1 MDVESSNRAVS
12 SSGQVNL
19 LQSETSIKADS
30 QTAVPLTASGT
41 EAHGV
46 GGIVINK
53 NLRLRIPFEKSAE
66 QHGDIAEV
74 MEVFGIKRVARY
86 SLRALAAK
94 ALTVEWA
101 ARIHGVPLDKF
112 LEILNQATHPNAAQP
127 E

>member
-1 MDVESSNRAVS
+1 MPDKKNKDFEITKATRI
-12 SSGQVNL
+12 
-19 LQSETSIKADS
+19 SEILETY
-30 QTAVPLTASGT
+30 
-41 EAHGV
+41 
-46 GGIVINK
+46 
-53 NLRLRIPFEKSAE
+53 
-66 QHGDIAEV
+66 GDIAEV

-112 LEILNQATHPNAAQP
+112 LDILNQATHPNAAQS

>member
-1 MDVESSNRAVS
+1 MIFLKKGAKPCLIKKIKDFEITKATRI
-12 SSGQVNL
+12 
-19 LQSETSIKADS
+19 SEILETY
-30 QTAVPLTASGT
+30 
-41 EAHGV
+41 
-46 GGIVINK
+46 
-53 NLRLRIPFEKSAE
+53 
-66 QHGDIAEV
+66 GDIAEV

-112 LEILNQATHPNAAQP
+112 LDILNQAIHPNATQP